1 MGRTK
6 KIALTAVFGINF
18 LLGLQAQDLHFSQ
31 FFNSPLTTNPANT
44 GFIPDVDYRVG
55 AHFRNQ
61 FSSILASPY
70 KTLSI
75 FADGQVMRN
84 RFDNGW
90 LGVGAVVL
98 SDQAG
103 SGGLRSNKIYG
114 SLAYHQ
120 MLGSGSL
127 LSAGF
132 NLGWVN
138 KRVDLSKFTFPDQF
152 NGIFFDNSV
161 ATGVTLSNTSVS
173 YFDMQVGLNYAYF
186 TNEDLYINAGYSI
199 HHVNR
204 PKETFFSETQDSS
217 RIAMRHIGFINA
229 LYKANDRWILN
240 PNAFYTIQ
248 AKATDFM
255 IGMNANYNL
264 SGDGD
269 KQLIAGLYYRNG
281 DAIIPMLGFEIK
293 KVRFTF
299 SYDATT
305 SGLRNFNDSQGAQEF
320 NLIKQGFYN
329 ETNSSTRQVVCPRF

>member
-1 MGRTK
+1 METTK
-6 KIALTAVFGINF
+6 KILMTAVFGFN
-18 LLGLQAQDLHFSQ
+18 LLCGLQAQDLHFSQ

-44 GFIPDVDYRVG
+44 GFIPDVDYRLG

-61 FSSILASPY
+61 FPSILAAPY

-75 FADGQVMRN
+75 FADGQLMRD
-84 RFDNGW
+84 RFENGW
-90 LGVGAVVL
+90 LGVGAVL
-98 SDQAG
+98 LNDQAG
-103 SGGLRSNKIYG
+103 TGSLRSTKIYG

-138 KRVDLSKFTFPDQF
+138 KRVDLSKLTFPDQF
-152 NGIFFDNSV
+152 NGIFFDGSLG
-161 ATGVTLSNTSVS
+161 TGVTLTNTSVS

-186 TNEDLYINAGYSI
+186 PNEDLYLNAGYSI

-204 PKETFFSETQDSS
+204 PRETFFSEAADST
-217 RIAMRHIGFINA
+217 RIAMRHIAFINA
-229 LYKANDRWILN
+229 LYKLNDRVILN
-240 PNAFYTIQ
+240 PNAYYTIQ
-248 AKATDFM
+248 AKASALM
-255 IGMNANYNL
+255 VGMNANYNL

-269 KQLIAGLYYRNG
+269 KQLIAGLYYRSG
-281 DAIIPMLGFEIK
+281 DAIIPMIGFEIK
-293 KVRFTF
+293 KLRFTF

-305 SGLRNFNDSQGAQEF
+305 SSLRNFNGSQGAQEF

-329 ETNSSTRQVVCPRF
+329 ETNSSTRQVVCPKF